1 MQPQQ
6 TDEKTTRLSL
16 RENPVFRREAR
27 SRLRHIQ
34 RSLNFNKALFALLG
48 AIIGVCYLY
57 LAVQFNHRL
66 LRHEDG
72 LVVWTILGHLQ
83 LGLILLL
90 TPGLVASAIT
100 LEREQRTLEMLLLT
114 HLQPSEIVSGKLF
127 ARLLLPGG
135 LLVGFLPL
143 ALLCATHGG
152 VTGVNFVFTYVLLLV
167 VALAM
172 GSVAMLCSALFRRT
186 AVATAVAYSVLIF
199 LVLGVLF
206 LEVITTE
213 EILHNYGEGPTV
225 SFVTCPFLALQAL
238 FFAEAPSKNYGFGD
252 QNALW
257 PLGIVF
263 YGLLAAT
270 CLAVLIRGFDARLR
284 S

>member
-6 TDEKTTRLSL
+6 PDGKTTRLSL

-34 RSLNFNKALFALLG
+34 RSPNFNKALFALLG
-48 AIIGVCYLY
+48 LIIGVCYLY
-57 LAVQFNHRL
+57 IAVQFNRV
-66 LRHEDG
+66 LRPGDG
-72 LVVWTILGHLQ
+72 WEGWTLLGHLQ

-114 HLQPSEIVSGKLF
+114 HLQPAEIVSGKLF

-135 LLVGFLPL
+135 LLAGFLPL
-143 ALLCATHGG
+143 ALLCAAHGG
-152 VTGVNFVFTYVLLLV
+152 VTGVNFLFTYVLLLV

-172 GSVAMLCSALFRRT
+172 GSVALLCSALFRRT
-186 AVATAVAYSVLIF
+186 AVATAVAYGVLIF
-199 LVLGVLF
+199 LLLGVPF
-206 LEVITTE
+206 LEMLTVE
-213 EILHNYGEGPTV
+213 VILHNYGEGPTV
-225 SFVTCPFLALQAL
+225 SMVTCPFLSLQAL
-238 FFAEAPSKNYGFGD
+238 FFAEAPGEGYGFGYQD
-252 QNALW
+252 ALW

-263 YGLLAAT
+263 YGLLAVT
-270 CLAVLIRGFDARLR
+270 CLWVLIRGFDARLR